1 MFYLNVK
8 HPDQIASSSG
18 QFLMFYQVNYAFV
31 TEGWER
37 SLNPLVWIYS
47 ILLLQ
52 MMMNSLSPY
61 QLRQQIRTGLFS
73 SQTSGLASGY
83 VQCNMAILPQSWAA
97 EFLLFCQ
104 RNPKACSL
112 VAVSEPG
119 QFLLP
124 ELGKDID
131 LRTDLPCYRIFR
143 HGKLT
148 DEVKNVNALWQ
159 EDLVSFLIGC
169 SFSFEEALIS
179 AGLEIRHISEGKNV
193 PMYNTNLPC
202 VPAGRFSGTMVVS
215 MRPMKPADAI
225 RAIQICSRFPA
236 VHGAPVHFGD
246 PEAIGIFDLR
256 SPDYGEAVSIQQGEV
271 PVFWACGV
279 TPQAVIAQAKPE
291 FCITHSPGHM
301 LVTDLL
307 NTSLASF

>member
-1 MFYLNVK
+1 MK
-8 HPDQIASSSG
+8 
-18 QFLMFYQVNYAFV
+18 
-31 TEGWER
+31 
-37 SLNPLVWIYS
+37 
-47 ILLLQ
+47 
-52 MMMNSLSPY
+52 SLSPY
-61 QLRQQIRTGLFS
+61 QLRQQIKTGLFS
-73 SQTSGLASGY
+73 QQTSGLAPGY

-104 RNPKACSL
+104 RNPKACPL

-124 ELGKDID
+124 ELGVDLD
-131 LRTDLPCYRIFR
+131 LRTDVPAYRVFKQ
-143 HGKLT
+143 GELV
-148 DEVKNVNALWQ
+148 DEVSDIRALWRD
-159 EDLVSFLIGC
+159 DLVSFLIGC
-169 SFSFEEALIS
+169 SFSFEEALVA
-179 AGLEIRHISEGKNV
+179 AGLDIRHLSEGKNV
-193 PMYNTNLPC
+193 PMYNTSLPC
-202 VPAGRFSGTMVVS
+202 VSAGRFSGSMVVS

-246 PEAIGIFDLR
+246 PQAIGISDVR
-256 SPDYGEAVSIQQGEV
+256 SPDYGEAVSLLPGEV

-279 TPQAVIAQAKPE
+279 TPQAVIKQAKPE

>member
-1 MFYLNVK
+1 MK
-8 HPDQIASSSG
+8 
-18 QFLMFYQVNYAFV
+18 
-31 TEGWER
+31 
-37 SLNPLVWIYS
+37 
-47 ILLLQ
+47 
-52 MMMNSLSPY
+52 SLSPY
-61 QLRQQIRTGLFS
+61 QLRQQIKTGLFS
-73 SQTSGLASGY
+73 QQTSGLAPGY

-104 RNPKACSL
+104 RNPKACPL

-124 ELGKDID
+124 ELGVDLD
-131 LRTDLPCYRIFR
+131 LRTDVPAYRVFKQ
-143 HGKLT
+143 GELV
-148 DEVKNVNALWQ
+148 DEVSDIRALWRD
-159 EDLVSFLIGC
+159 DLVSFLIGC
-169 SFSFEEALIS
+169 SFSFEEALVA
-179 AGLEIRHISEGKNV
+179 AGLDIRHLSEGKNV
-193 PMYNTNLPC
+193 PMYNTSLPC
-202 VPAGRFSGTMVVS
+202 VSAGRFSGSMVVS

-246 PEAIGIFDLR
+246 PQAIGISDVR
-256 SPDYGEAVSIQQGEV
+256 SPDYGDAVSLLPGEV

-279 TPQAVIAQAKPE
+279 TPQAVIKQAKPE
-291 FCITHSPGHM
+291 FFITHSPGHM